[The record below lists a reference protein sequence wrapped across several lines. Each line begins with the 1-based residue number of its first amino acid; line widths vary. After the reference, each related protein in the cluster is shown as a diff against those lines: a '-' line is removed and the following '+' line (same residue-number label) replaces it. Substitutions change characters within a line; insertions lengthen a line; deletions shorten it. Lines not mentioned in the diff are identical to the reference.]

1 MTLVLTIK
9 VVFMLLVE
17 ITEARLLTVS
27 LLLPHEIIKTN
38 VKMAKQEFFKRL
50 ILF

>member
-17 ITEARLLTVS
+17 ITEARLLPVT
-27 LLLPHEIIKTN
+27 LLLPH
-38 VKMAKQEFFKRL
+38 
-50 ILF
+50 